1 MEKMKEDLKNYMS
14 HEKDLI
20 ANLSNFSAI
29 LFQELENVDWI
40 GFYLRKDGELVL
52 GPFQGKPACTRIKKG
67 KGVCGTA
74 WEEGKSQRIEDVR
87 EVENHIFCD
96 NDTLSELVIPLYKEG
111 EFVGVLDL
119 DSHTLA
125 RFTEDL
131 KENLEDIVSV
141 FMEKYWQ

>member
-1 MEKMKEDLKNYMS
+1 MKEDLKNYMS

-96 NDTLSELVIPLYKEG
+96 DDTLSELVIPLYKDG